1 MLCPHVTGPA
11 CFHCIFVPLP
21 CFPPVTAFERVL
33 GLDENDLSET
43 SCYCSFVEFGSK
55 SDLSLV
61 DGIRIFF
68 RMKGVTTSLL

>member
-1 MLCPHVTGPA
+1 MLCPHVTDSA

-33 GLDENDLSET
+33 GLDENALSEI
-43 SCYCSFVEFGSK
+43 SCYSFVEFGSK
-55 SDLSLV
+55 SDLFLV
-61 DGIRIFF
+61 DSIRIFF